1 MEWLNKLVDTIH
13 EHGTDYAQVD
23 RSRTTWQLVSSS
35 PGCIRKSYH
44 NWPSLVSSLPEFAE
58 MPCVAFTELVAGYQC
73 ISCRSGHLLVLF
85 TGAVLGNTNILHC
98 QTLSVIP
105 LPLVRPPL
113 VFILSKTQSSGR
125 LTNQSKHGYFFW
137 QHLFPIQSVGIP
149 QGGLCVSYAWHL
161 SKFWQT

>member
-13 EHGTDYAQVD
+13 QHGTDYAQVG
-23 RSRTTWQLVSSS
+23 RSLTSWQLVSSS

-44 NWPSLVSSLPEFAE
+44 NWPSLVSSLPEFAY
-58 MPCVAFTELVAGYQC
+58 MSCVAYTELVAGYQC

-85 TGAVLGNTNILHC
+85 TGAVLGNTHILHC

-105 LPLVRPPL
+105 LPLLRPPL

-137 QHLFPIQSVGIP
+137 QHIVPIQSVGIP
-149 QGGLCVSYAWHL
+149 QGRLCVSYAWHL

>member
-1 MEWLNKLVDTIH
+1 
-13 EHGTDYAQVD
+13 
-23 RSRTTWQLVSSS
+23 
-35 PGCIRKSYH
+35 
-44 NWPSLVSSLPEFAE
+44 
-58 MPCVAFTELVAGYQC
+58 MPCVAYTELGAGYQC

-85 TGAVLGNTNILHC
+85 TGTVLGNTHILHC

-113 VFILSKTQSSGR
+113 VFILSKSQSSGR

-149 QGGLCVSYAWHL
+149 QGGLCVSYAILADLTQETANYGSFFGYSLDMKIPVAKSFGFYQLAHNL
-161 SKFWQT
+161 YHVDVLCPQAC